1 MDKIKPGSR
10 FLSYRIEKC
19 IGKGAFGSVWAAQQE
34 GTGQVVAIKFENP
47 SISKSILLEEA
58 EISKDVSSCNLFPA
72 YYGSGNEQGLNYLII
87 EMLGMSV
94 RGFQENHTA
103 EILSLGKVGEIG
115 IGMVKAIKE
124 FHDMGYV
131 HRDIKPSN
139 FVFRGTPDKNEI
151 CLIDFG
157 LAKRWKSKDGEVF
170 KPRENVGFRGT
181 SRYASINS
189 HDGYDLGRRD
199 DLWSLFY
206 VIIELCAPPLPWR
219 SQSDKDA
226 VAQIKKR
233 GVARLCT
240 GLPTQ
245 FEEIA
250 NHISSLGFADEPDY
264 DLIIQKLND
273 VVENAEDNSDCGVCL
288 SEQYG
293 SMALIVAPNTG
304 SVFGSSSEVEGSW
317 DGKNNNNSSIQPD
330 NDDNKTKKD
339 DENEGN
345 GGCCLL
351 Y

>member
-1 MDKIKPGSR
+1 MIKM
-10 FLSYRIEKC
+10 LSHK
-19 IGKGAFGSVWAAQQE
+19 
-34 GTGQVVAIKFENP
+34 
-47 SISKSILLEEA
+47 
-58 EISKDVSSCNLFPA
+58 
-72 YYGSGNEQGLNYLII
+72 
-87 EMLGMSV
+87 
-94 RGFQENHTA
+94 
-103 EILSLGKVGEIG
+103 
-115 IGMVKAIKE
+115 
-124 FHDMGYV
+124 
-131 HRDIKPSN
+131 
-139 FVFRGTPDKNEI
+139 
-151 CLIDFG
+151 
-157 LAKRWKSKDGEVF
+157 
-170 KPRENVGFRGT
+170 
-181 SRYASINS
+181 
-189 HDGYDLGRRD
+189 
-199 DLWSLFY
+199 
-206 VIIELCAPPLPWR
+206 
-219 SQSDKDA
+219 
-226 VAQIKKR
+226 
-233 GVARLCT
+233 LCT